1 MLRTPTREPVSNA
14 VRRALRPARAREEA
28 SEALVDGGGDAG
40 FDYET
45 IPRGYYDAIYRRR
58 RGIQS
63 KWHHLKFRRVIEE
76 MKGHQRH
83 LDVGCGPG
91 TLIGLLDDRLVSTG
105 IDISRTEID
114 YAQRE
119 YASESKR
126 FLAVSADA
134 LPDDCCDCDV
144 ATVVEVV
151 EHLAPAEL
159 DDVLRATIS
168 RLRPGGKLVVTTPNF
183 RSAWPLVEML
193 VNRFGDVHYGAQHIN
208 KFTTR
213 RLRRLLQDLGLQ
225 QVRVR
230 PYLAF
235 APFAAPLGWRLAD
248 TLARI
253 EHGPIERVAGLL
265 LLGTGIKPAD

>member
-1 MLRTPTREPVSNA
+1 VFANGKSTNA
-14 VRRALRPARAREEA
+14 SSERPRG
-28 SEALVDGGGDAG
+28 SGSLALVDGGCDAG

-45 IPRGYYDAIYRRR
+45 IPRGYYDAVYRRR
-58 RGIQS
+58 RGIQC

-76 MKGHQRH
+76 MQGHGRH

-91 TLIGLLDDRLVSTG
+91 TLIGLLDDRFTSTG

-114 YAQRE
+114 YARSA
-119 YASESKR
+119 YGSESKH
-126 FLAVSADA
+126 FFAVPVQA
-134 LPDDCCDCDV
+134 LPEDCCDCDV

-183 RSAWPLVEML
+183 RSAWRLVEML
-193 VNRFGDVHYGAQHIN
+193 VNRFGEVDYGAQHIN
-208 KFTTR
+208 RFTPR
-213 RLRRLLQDLGLQ
+213 RLRLLLQDLGLQ
-225 QVRVR
+225 EVRVH

-265 LLGTGIKPAD
+265 LLGTGIKPGD